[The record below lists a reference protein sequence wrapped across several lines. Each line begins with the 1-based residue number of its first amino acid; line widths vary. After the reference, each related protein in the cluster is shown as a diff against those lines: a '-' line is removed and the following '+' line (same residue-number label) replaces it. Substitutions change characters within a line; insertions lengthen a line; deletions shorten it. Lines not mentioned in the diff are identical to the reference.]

1 MKRLIFTLLLTSSM
15 IIHPLCQEKDTVT
28 GKIVHISNPCLD
40 EPCLPGTVFAIKNNT
55 LDYIISIDASW
66 QWSENP
72 LIINNI
78 ILNIDD
84 SIKAIGIISEKTD
97 LQNRIYHEIEV
108 DSTFF
113 LSTMIK
119 NIIKDNILIY
129 PNPSE
134 GSILIESTNS
144 MLRGVEV
151 FNINGKT
158 IIFSKRNLSNTNIV
172 VDGLKEKG
180 IVFLQITMDNN
191 EIITK
196 KILIK

>member
-1 MKRLIFTLLLTSSM
+1 
-15 IIHPLCQEKDTVT
+15 
-28 GKIVHISNPCLD
+28 
-40 EPCLPGTVFAIKNNT
+40 
-55 LDYIISIDASW
+55 
-66 QWSENP
+66 
-72 LIINNI
+72 
-78 ILNIDD
+78 
-84 SIKAIGIISEKTD
+84 
-97 LQNRIYHEIEV
+97 
-108 DSTFF
+108 
-113 LSTMIK
+113 MIK